1 MIFEIFSE
9 YIWYIHEFL
18 SDFSDISVYQT
29 DYNHITVCLVLRFYF
44 IREPLWLMCVLV
56 GNLFDTLA
64 NCELYYLRK
73 PYVPCQ
79 FHMLNKPES

>member
-44 IREPLWLMCVLV
+44 IREPL
-56 GNLFDTLA
+56 
-64 NCELYYLRK
+64 
-73 PYVPCQ
+73 
-79 FHMLNKPES
+79 